1 MNKGETMKK
10 LFLILMAAFVIAAG
24 CTTVNTSASTAT
36 LKVEGLCDMCKTRIE
51 KTAKE
56 IDGVTIAEWNRDTK
70 ILALEFDSAK
80 TGLDAISKAL
90 AEVGHD
96 TEKDKADDLVYE
108 ELPAC
113 CKYRGQSENMEHME
127 HS

>member
-1 MNKGETMKK
+1 MKK

>member
-1 MNKGETMKK
+1 MKK
-10 LFLILMAAFVIAAG
+10 LFLILAAACVIAAG
-24 CTTVNTSASTAT
+24 CTTANTAATTATAT

-51 KTAKE
+51 KTSKE
-56 IDGVTIAEWNRDTK
+56 IDGVTKAEWDRDTK

-80 TGLDAISKAL
+80 TGLDSISKAL

-96 TEKDKADDLVYE
+96 TERDKADDLVYE

-113 CKYRGQSENMEHME
+113 CKYREQPENMEHME

>member
-10 LFLILMAAFVIAAG
+10 LFLILAAACVIVAG
-24 CTTVNTSASTAT
+24 CTTASTSASTAT

-51 KTAKE
+51 KTANE
-56 IDGVTIAEWNRDTK
+56 IDGVTKAEWDRDTK
-70 ILALEFDSAK
+70 VLALEFDSSK
-80 TGLDAISKAL
+80 TGLDAISKAI
-90 AEVGHD
+90 AAVGHD

-113 CKYRGQSENMEHME
+113 CKYRGQPENMEHME